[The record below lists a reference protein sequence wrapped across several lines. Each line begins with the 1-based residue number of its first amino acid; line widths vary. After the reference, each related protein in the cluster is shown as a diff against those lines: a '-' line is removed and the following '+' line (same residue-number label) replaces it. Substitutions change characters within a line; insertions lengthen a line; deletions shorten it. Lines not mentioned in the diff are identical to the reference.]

1 MIDWLIFA
9 EKKDQAT
16 KFANGLFDKG
26 TPSGSFTN
34 GGFGGKDISSVLKGE
49 VRIVHF
55 RGHIYEMLYPQDQD
69 QKYDMALPKS
79 TNRFGIEVG
88 GGYKSVEEMMDV
100 YPVELNLNQIKMKLK
115 ESKLKQMDKN
125 MLKLYKEAKHVIV
138 GTDFDNEGE
147 MIFRNWHDQHIQN
160 PDWSKLYRVK
170 INVLTP
176 DAVRKAFGS
185 LIAYDS
191 NDKAL
196 TSMEAQGFARSISDY
211 EYGLSFSYYGRALT
225 NKRQGVRKGQFG
237 RLKNSVLGVVYQ
249 QELKHDNFKPSSKY
263 RIDMVLPSG
272 DVLAGDESLTFD
284 TKQEAEQAIKNQNLS
299 SVVSIDYK
307 ESKKEITPPKLFSR
321 NELVIHLT
329 KQYKNS
335 EWNNELQ
342 SLYEKHTLMS
352 YPRTDVQFI
361 SLETFE
367 GLSQLVETQSV
378 QQLLKQRIDETVKR
392 TGLTNDIEIKS
403 SIPPN
408 KKHVD
413 DSKLDGESHYALIPT
428 EHEPTAFYS
437 LTERE
442 QQVYIEDLAYTMSL
456 FANNSIVAERQYVS
470 GEHFKAKQTKTL
482 IHGWRLLTGTAKKDK
497 DHFPEKGQCSVT
509 YKVSEVKAKQPP
521 LFTTATL
528 FKMMKSQ
535 DWGTS
540 ATRESTV
547 NTMKSKKNKGA
558 PFKETKEGLRVKD
571 DLKPIV
577 QELLNEKLIDFG
589 MTSKWQKTLN
599 KLVTHQDALHF
610 IQDTRKDT
618 HEVHSIFEKL
628 IL

>member
-1 MIDWLIFA
+1 
-9 EKKDQAT
+9 
-16 KFANGLFDKG
+16 
-26 TPSGSFTN
+26 
-34 GGFGGKDISSVLKGE
+34 
-49 VRIVHF
+49 
-55 RGHIYEMLYPQDQD
+55 
-69 QKYDMALPKS
+69 
-79 TNRFGIEVG
+79 
-88 GGYKSVEEMMDV
+88 
-100 YPVELNLNQIKMKLK
+100 
-115 ESKLKQMDKN
+115 
-125 MLKLYKEAKHVIV
+125 
-138 GTDFDNEGE
+138 
-147 MIFRNWHDQHIQN
+147 
-160 PDWSKLYRVK
+160 
-170 INVLTP
+170 
-176 DAVRKAFGS
+176 
-185 LIAYDS
+185 
-191 NDKAL
+191 
-196 TSMEAQGFARSISDY
+196 
-211 EYGLSFSYYGRALT
+211 
-225 NKRQGVRKGQFG
+225 
-237 RLKNSVLGVVYQ
+237 
-249 QELKHDNFKPSSKY
+249 
-263 RIDMVLPSG
+263 
-272 DVLAGDESLTFD
+272 
-284 TKQEAEQAIKNQNLS
+284 
-299 SVVSIDYK
+299 
-307 ESKKEITPPKLFSR
+307 
-321 NELVIHLT
+321 
-329 KQYKNS
+329 
-335 EWNNELQ
+335 
-342 SLYEKHTLMS
+342 MS

-392 TGLTNDIEIKS
+392 TGLTNDIEIKPS
-403 SIPPN
+403 TPPN

-428 EHEPTAFYS
+428 EHEPTGFDS

-456 FANNSIVAERQYVS
+456 FTNNSIVAERHYVS

-528 FKMMKSQ
+528 LKMMKSQ

>member
-26 TPSGSFTN
+26 NPSGLFTN
-34 GGFGGKDISSVLKGE
+34 GGFGGKDISSVLDGE

-55 RGHIYEMLYPQDQD
+55 RGHIYEMKYPQYQD
-69 QKYDMALPKS
+69 KKYELTLPKS
-79 TNRFGIEVG
+79 TNRFGIEIG

-100 YPVELNLNQIKMKLK
+100 YPIELNLNKIKMQLKETKLK
-115 ESKLKQMDKN
+115 SMDQN
-125 MLKLYKEAKHVIV
+125 MLKLYKNAKNIIV

-147 MIFRNWHDQHIQN
+147 MIFRNWHDQHIKTPN
-160 PDWSKLYRVK
+160 WSNLYRVK

-176 DAVRKAFGS
+176 DAVKKAFSS
-185 LIAYDS
+185 LIAYDTNS
-191 NDKAL
+191 KAL

-211 EYGLSFSYYGRALT
+211 EYGLSFSYYGRELT
-225 NKRQGVRKGQFG
+225 SKRQGVRKGQFG
-237 RLKNSVLGVVYQ
+237 RLKNSVLGIVYI
-249 QELKHDNFKPSSKY
+249 QEKKHDDFVPSSKY

-272 DVLAGDESLTFD
+272 DVLTGDDSLIFD
-284 TKQEAEQAIKNQNLS
+284 TEQQAKDAIQQQNLPTN
-299 SVVSIDYK
+299 VTIDYK
-307 ESKKEITPPKLFSR
+307 ENQKEILPPKLFSR

-329 KQYKNS
+329 KQYNNS

-361 SLETFE
+361 SKETFN
-367 GLSQLVETQSV
+367 GLSQLVQTASV
-378 QQLLKQRIDETVKR
+378 QKLLNNRIQKNVSK
-392 TGLTNDIEIKS
+392 TGLTNDVVIDANAI
-403 SIPPN
+403 PN

-428 EHEPTAFYS
+428 EQEPTQFNQ

-456 FANNSIVAERQYVS
+456 FANPSVVAERQYVS

-482 IHGWRLLTGTAKKDK
+482 IHGFKLLTGQAKKDK
-497 DHFPEKGQCSVT
+497 DTFPDKGQYDVT

-521 LFTTATL
+521 LFTTASL
-528 FKMMKSQ
+528 LKMMKSK

-558 PFKETKEGLRVKD
+558 PFIESKEGLRVKD

-577 QELLNEKLIDFG
+577 QELLNEKLIEFE
-589 MTSKWQKTLN
+589 MTSNWQKTLN
-599 KLVTHQDALHF
+599 GLITHQDALGF
-610 IQDTRKDT
+610 INETRKDT
-618 HEVHSIFEKL
+618 KKVHNIFENL